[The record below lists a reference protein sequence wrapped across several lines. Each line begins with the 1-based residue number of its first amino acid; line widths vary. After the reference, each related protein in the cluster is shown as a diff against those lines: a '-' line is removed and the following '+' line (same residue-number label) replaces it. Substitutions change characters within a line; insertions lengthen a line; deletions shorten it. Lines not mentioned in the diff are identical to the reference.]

1 MKPIF
6 FDTETTGTGPDDV
19 LFQLA
24 YKTDGETFCGLY
36 NPGKPI
42 PPESS
47 AVHHFTDKMVADKPA
62 FGGSPD
68 YARVKSLFESD
79 DTVVVAHNAKFDLD
93 MMRREGIVPKKYI
106 CTYRV
111 SVALDTTGKFSNYKL
126 QYLRYALGFEID
138 AQAHD
143 ALGDVLV
150 LEMLFP
156 RLFQAIRKDCETDDA
171 AFAKMIEISARPILI
186 REFGFGKHI
195 GKTVADVARNDRGY
209 LEWLLKSKLENK
221 GNDEEDWIY
230 TLQYYLK

>member
-24 YKTDGETFCGLY
+24 YKTDTETFCQLY

-47 AVHHFTDKMVADKPA
+47 AVHHFTDKMVADKPR
-62 FGGSPD
+62 FQQSPD
-68 YARVKSLFESD
+68 YDRVKSLFESD
-79 DTVVVAHNAKFDLD
+79 DTVVVAHNAKFDVD
-93 MMRREGIVPKKYI
+93 IIGREGIVPKKSI

-111 SVALDTTGKFSNYKL
+111 AAALDTAGKFSNYKL

-138 AQAHD
+138 ATAHD

-156 RLFQAIRKDCETDDA
+156 RLFQAIRKDSDSDDA
-171 AFAKMIEISARPILI
+171 ALQKMMEISARPVLK
-186 REFGFGKHI
+186 REFTFGKHI
-195 GKTVADVARNDRGY
+195 GKRVADVVQEDRGY
-209 LEWLLKSKLENK
+209 LEWLLKSKLENEQ
-221 GNDEEDWIY
+221 GDEDWIY
-230 TLQYYLK
+230 TLQHYLK